1 MGTSTDTF
9 SSKAEQNRYWL
20 EWDQLNQ
27 EHNKIGY
34 AREEA
39 RTETMNEMNI
49 KHIKSLMKKGFSFD
63 KAIEFL
69 EIPQEDIEMIR
80 EAIEG

>member
-1 MGTSTDTF
+1 MNMGTSTDTF
-9 SSKAEQNRYWL
+9 SSKAEQTLYWL

-49 KHIKSLMKKGFSFD
+49 KHIKCSFLKMVD
-63 KAIEFL
+63 YFIS
-69 EIPQEDIEMIR
+69 
-80 EAIEG
+80 

>member
-9 SSKAEQNRYWL
+9 SSKAEQTLYWL

-39 RTETMNEMNI
+39 RTETNI

-63 KAIEFL
+63 KAIDFL
-69 EIPQEDIEMIR
+69 EIPKEDIEMIR
-80 EAIEG
+80 EVIEG